1 MSWVSL
7 TFTKACDDFWAV
19 VSHPKVCYKGGA
31 QKPILN
37 VNYGPLISG
46 RKYMGFTGA
55 LFHPT

>member
-31 QKPILN
+31 QKPILIIN
-37 VNYGPLISG
+37 GVMLVMGPL
-46 RKYMGFTGA
+46 
-55 LFHPT
+55 